1 LPEQKKRLGKPGH
14 PRQRTGKVAAQLRR
28 SSSYGSMIGTVF
40 LCALFMVWLA
50 PLNRAEAT
58 PFAAVVMDARS
69 GQILYATNH
78 DTRLHPASLT
88 KMMTLYVAF
97 EAIQNG
103 EVSLDTR
110 VRVSRRAATE
120 VPSRLG
126 LREGQTI
133 ALRYLIRAAALR
145 SGNDAATAIAEA
157 IGGSVE
163 GFAARM
169 NRTAA
174 AIGMTNTRFHN
185 AHGLTASGHLSTAR
199 DMTILG
205 RQLYFDFPQYYNIFS
220 RRSEDAGIAQVRNT
234 NSRFLD
240 GYAGADGIKTG
251 FTNAAGYNLTAMAER
266 NGVRIIVT
274 VFGGR
279 SVVHRHQQVVELM
292 NRGFREAPARV
303 ATRRPDR
310 PNYSRVPQVASTGS
324 TSTGSASAGS
334 DSRSAGRV
342 IRLQTAPERSI
353 FPARRPLR
361 PDEQPSEQL
370 LAALQND
377 ISAVLAEV
385 INPEPDLPAAP
396 ATQEAVALAVATI
409 AAPARSPMP
418 PARPQDEADDAVP
431 AEEDLIVARAVGF
444 STIDPQEYLEL
455 TAGSGEDGPADDTIT
470 ITQLPDNVSGS
481 VQEGAGDSAGNSDS
495 AGAGDITQAPAVE
508 LALSDESATEA
519 ATVAAPASEAAIV
532 DAIAQ
537 SLLTT
542 PTMPMIPP
550 VEVLLADA
558 IVENGLVVIPGL
570 PPIAF
575 DTTALLATETVPL
588 LAAQAATSA
597 DLAGGDA
604 AALIAQGDQAE
615 GPELDGRIILTSSDM
630 APGMDAP
637 APLSAQMPEI
647 VTRVSTSGG
656 RVWAV
661 DLGLYPSRFDA
672 ERTLLRVALSE
683 NGTLGSGVRRVGQR
697 SGRFVAGI
705 HSLTQEQAELACLRL
720 SARAQACDVVHP

>member
-1 LPEQKKRLGKPGH
+1 MAARLK
-14 PRQRTGKVAAQLRR
+14 R
-28 SSSYGSMIGTVF
+28 SSSYGSMTAAVF
-40 LCALFMVWLA
+40 FCTLIMVWLA
-50 PLNRAEAT
+50 PINTAQAT

-69 GQILYATNH
+69 GEILHATNH

-110 VRVSRRAATE
+110 VRVSRRAARE

-174 AIGMTNTRFHN
+174 AIGMSNTRFQN

-220 RRSEDAGIAQVRNT
+220 RRSEDAGIAQVNNT
-234 NSRFLD
+234 NSRFLNA
-240 GYAGADGIKTG
+240 YPGADGIKTG
-251 FTNAAGYNLTAMAER
+251 FTTAAGYNLTAMAER
-266 NGVRIIVT
+266 NVVRIIVT

-279 SVVHRHQQVVELM
+279 SVAHRHEQVVQLM

-303 ATRRPDR
+303 ALRRPSR
-310 PNYSRVPQVASTGS
+310 PNYTSAPQVASN
-324 TSTGSASAGS
+324 S
-334 DSRSAGRV
+334 DGGRAAGRV

-353 FPARRPLR
+353 FPARRPLS
-361 PDEQPSEQL
+361 PSEQPSEQL
-370 LAALQND
+370 LASLQND

-385 INPEPDLPAAP
+385 ASPEPEPEPVAA
-396 ATQEAVALAVATI
+396 AASVNAAIDEAVALA
-409 AAPARSPMP
+409 AAPASSPVP
-418 PARPQDEADDAVP
+418 PSRPQDAAAPED
-431 AEEDLIVARAVGF
+431 DLIVARGVGF
-444 STIDPQEYLEL
+444 STIDTQEYLQL
-455 TAGSGEDGPADDTIT
+455 TEGAGESGAGDDPIT
-470 ITQLPDNVSGS
+470 ITPLAANLSETLREDAAEEAIAAVPD
-481 VQEGAGDSAGNSDS
+481 
-495 AGAGDITQAPAVE
+495 
-508 LALSDESATEA
+508 
-519 ATVAAPASEAAIV
+519 EAAIV
-532 DAIAQ
+532 TAIAE
-537 SLLTT
+537 SLLNASGMPVLP
-542 PTMPMIPP
+542 PT
-550 VEVLLADA
+550 EELLADVV
-558 IVENGLVVIPGL
+558 VENGLVVIPGL
-570 PPIAF
+570 PPIAVE
-575 DTTALLATETVPL
+575 TAALNHSDAPVQPIFANAAPL
-588 LAAQAATSA
+588 QAAPVPAT
-597 DLAGGDA
+597 
-604 AALIAQGDQAE
+604 LIVDEGTAEAME
-615 GPELDGRIILTSSDM
+615 GPALDGRIVLTSSDAEPVIEM
-630 APGMDAP
+630 AAATPP
-637 APLSAQMPEI
+637 PMPEI

-683 NGTLGSGVRRVGQR
+683 NSTLGAGVRRVGQR

-705 HSLTQEQAELACLRL
+705 HSLSQEQAELACLRL
-720 SARAQACDVVHP
+720 SARSQACEVVHP

>member
-1 LPEQKKRLGKPGH
+1 M
-14 PRQRTGKVAAQLRR
+14 AARFRR
-28 SSSYGSMIGTVF
+28 SSSYTINVAAVVC
-40 LCALFMVWLA
+40 CALLMVWLA
-50 PLNRAEAT
+50 PLNRAQAA

-69 GQILYATNH
+69 GEILHATNH

-103 EVSLDTR
+103 EISLDTR

-169 NRTAA
+169 TRTAA

-185 AHGLTASGHLSTAR
+185 AHGLTQSGHLSTAR
-199 DMTILG
+199 DMAIMG

-220 RRSEDAGIAQVRNT
+220 RRSEDAGIAHVRNT

-251 FTNAAGYNLTAMAER
+251 FTSAAGYNLAAMAER
-266 NGVRIIVT
+266 NGVRILVV

-279 SVVHRHQQVVELM
+279 SVIHRHEQVVQLM

-303 ATRRPDR
+303 AISRPAP
-310 PNYSRVPQVASTGS
+310 PNYSGVAQVAS
-324 TSTGSASAGS
+324 AGGEG
-334 DSRSAGRV
+334 RSAGRV

-353 FPARRPLR
+353 FPARNPLGSSG
-361 PDEQPSEQL
+361 QPSEQL
-370 LAALQND
+370 LASLQNN

-385 INPEPDLPAAP
+385 ANPDPESPAAP
-396 ATQEAVALAVATI
+396 ATDETLIAAAST
-409 AAPARSPMP
+409 AAPARSIVP
-418 PARPQDEADDAVP
+418 PARPDEGEPALADAGGTEEDVI
-431 AEEDLIVARAVGF
+431 EEDLIVARAVGF

-455 TAGSGEDGPADDTIT
+455 TEGTGDDTSGDAPIT
-470 ITQLPDNVSGS
+470 TTTLTADLSEPRAQ
-481 VQEGAGDSAGNSDS
+481 GAAEDPVETLAMLAPGDSADTS
-495 AGAGDITQAPAVE
+495 PV
-508 LALSDESATEA
+508 
-519 ATVAAPASEAAIV
+519 SEAAIV
-532 DAIAQ
+532 NAIAE
-537 SLLTT
+537 SLLNAGGMPVLP
-542 PTMPMIPP
+542 PT
-550 VEVLLADA
+550 EELLADVV
-558 IVENGLVVIPGL
+558 VENGLVIIPGL
-570 PPIAF
+570 PPIAV
-575 DTTALLATETVPL
+575 DTAALIHADSRPGQTIFTDTESSQNTAVAVSLVATDATETPQTEAPQTAPL
-588 LAAQAATSA
+588 
-597 DLAGGDA
+597 DD
-604 AALIAQGDQAE
+604 
-615 GPELDGRIILTSSDM
+615 RIVLTSSDSEPM
-630 APGMDAP
+630 VQ
-637 APLSAQMPEI
+637 SAAATPPPMPEI

-672 ERTLLRVALSE
+672 ERTLLRIALSE

-720 SARAQACDVVHP
+720 SARAQSCEVVHP

>member
-1 LPEQKKRLGKPGH
+1 
-14 PRQRTGKVAAQLRR
+14 VAARFRR
-28 SSSYGSMIGTVF
+28 SSSYGVN
-40 LCALFMVWLA
+40 LAAVLCCALLMVWLA
-50 PLNRAEAT
+50 PLNRAQAA
-58 PFAAVVMDARS
+58 PFAAVVMDART
-69 GQILYATNH
+69 GQILHATNH

-97 EAIQNG
+97 EALQNG
-103 EVSLDTR
+103 EISLDTR

-157 IGGSVE
+157 ISGSVE

-169 NRTAA
+169 TRTAA
-174 AIGMTNTRFHN
+174 AIGMSNTRFHN
-185 AHGLTASGHLSTAR
+185 AHGLTAAGHLSTAR

-220 RRSEDAGIAQVRNT
+220 RRSEDAGIARVNNT
-234 NSRFLD
+234 NSRFLNS
-240 GYAGADGIKTG
+240 YAGADGIKTG

-279 SVVHRHQQVVELM
+279 SVAHRHEQVVQLM

-303 ATRRPDR
+303 AIRRPAP
-310 PNYSRVPQVASTGS
+310 PNYSGTPQVAS
-324 TSTGSASAGS
+324 A
-334 DSRSAGRV
+334 DSGGGTRSAGRV

-353 FPARRPLR
+353 FPARRPLS
-361 PDEQPSEQL
+361 PSEQPSEQL
-370 LAALQND
+370 LASLQND

-385 INPEPDLPAAP
+385 VNPAPESPAAP
-396 ATQEAVALAVATI
+396 ATDETLIASATT
-409 AAPARSPMP
+409 AAPARSPLP
-418 PARPQDEADDAVP
+418 PARPEEGEPALAEA
-431 AEEDLIVARAVGF
+431 EQIGEDLIVARAVGF

-455 TAGSGEDGPADDTIT
+455 TEGTGDSAPEDAVITATTLAADLSETR
-470 ITQLPDNVSGS
+470 
-481 VQEGAGDSAGNSDS
+481 QEGA
-495 AGAGDITQAPAVE
+495 
-508 LALSDESATEA
+508 TEA
-519 ATVAAPASEAAIV
+519 LEDVMATLAPDTGLEASPVSEAAIV
-532 DAIAQ
+532 NAIAE
-537 SLLTT
+537 SLLSASAMPVLP
-542 PTMPMIPP
+542 PT
-550 VEVLLADA
+550 EDLLADVV
-558 IVENGLVVIPGL
+558 VENGLVVIPGL
-570 PPIAF
+570 PPIAVETSALIHADSPVPAIF
-575 DTTALLATETVPL
+575 TDTASVQPTPAAVT
-588 LAAQAATSA
+588 LAAADVTDTPQGAA
-597 DLAGGDA
+597 
-604 AALIAQGDQAE
+604 
-615 GPELDGRIILTSSDM
+615 LDGRIVLTSSDSE
-630 APGMDAP
+630 
-637 APLSAQMPEI
+637 PLTASAAANPPPMPEI

-720 SARAQACDVVHP
+720 SARAQSCDVIHP

>member
-1 LPEQKKRLGKPGH
+1 M
-14 PRQRTGKVAAQLRR
+14 AARFRR
-28 SSSYGSMIGTVF
+28 SSSYAINVAAVF
-40 LCALFMVWLA
+40 CCALLMVWLT
-50 PLNRAEAT
+50 PLNRAQAA

-103 EVSLDTR
+103 EISLDTR
-110 VRVSRRAATE
+110 VRVSRRAARE

-174 AIGMTNTRFHN
+174 AIGMSNTRFHN
-185 AHGLTASGHLSTAR
+185 AHGLTATGHLSTAR

-220 RRSEDAGIAQVRNT
+220 RRSEDAGIAHVRNT

-240 GYAGADGIKTG
+240 NYAGADGIKTG

-279 SVVHRHQQVVELM
+279 SVAHRHEQVVQLM
-292 NRGFREAPARV
+292 NRGFREAPAR
-303 ATRRPDR
+303 AAIRRPAP
-310 PNYSRVPQVASTGS
+310 PNYSSAPQVASSG
-324 TSTGSASAGS
+324 GEGRA
-334 DSRSAGRV
+334 AGRV

-353 FPARRPLR
+353 FPARRPMS
-361 PDEQPSEQL
+361 PSEQPSDQL
-370 LAALQND
+370 LASLQND

-385 INPEPDLPAAP
+385 IDTEPESPAAP
-396 ATQEAVALAVATI
+396 ATDEVLIAAASSTA
-409 AAPARSPMP
+409 AAPARSPVP
-418 PARPQDEADDAVP
+418 PARPEDDEPALAAAESVAD
-431 AEEDLIVARAVGF
+431 DLIVARAVGF
-444 STIDPQEYLEL
+444 STIDTQEYLAL
-455 TAGSGEDGPADDTIT
+455 TEGTGDAGLADAPIT
-470 ITQLPDNVSGS
+470 TTALTDNLSETMPEGS
-481 VQEGAGDSAGNSDS
+481 AE
-495 AGAGDITQAPAVE
+495 APEEMVA
-508 LALSDESATEA
+508 ALATEA
-519 ATVAAPASEAAIV
+519 ASDAVVETSPVSEAAIV
-532 DAIAQ
+532 SAIAE
-537 SLLTT
+537 SLLSTGGMAVLP
-542 PTMPMIPP
+542 PT
-550 VEVLLADA
+550 EELLADVV
-558 IVENGLVVIPGL
+558 VENGLVVIPGL
-570 PPIAF
+570 PPIAVETSALIHA
-575 DTTALLATETVPL
+575 DTPAQPIFAETATVQTASATQVVDDGADTP
-588 LAAQAATSA
+588 QAA
-597 DLAGGDA
+597 
-604 AALIAQGDQAE
+604 
-615 GPELDGRIILTSSDM
+615 PLDGRIVLTSSDSEPPTEI
-630 APGMDAP
+630 AAVTPP
-637 APLSAQMPEI
+637 PMPEI

-720 SARAQACDVVHP
+720 SARAQSCDVVHP

>member
-1 LPEQKKRLGKPGH
+1 ML
-14 PRQRTGKVAAQLRR
+14 
-28 SSSYGSMIGTVF
+28 
-40 LCALFMVWLA
+40 ALLI
-50 PLNRAEAT
+50 PLNRAQAT

-69 GQILYATNH
+69 GQILHAINH

-157 IGGSVE
+157 ISGSVE

-205 RQLYFDFPQYYNIFS
+205 RQLYFDYPQYYNIFS

-240 GYAGADGIKTG
+240 AYPGADGIKTG

-279 SVVHRHQQVVELM
+279 SVMHRHEQVVQLM

-303 ATRRPDR
+303 ALRRPSR
-310 PNYSRVPQVASTGS
+310 PNYSAVPQVASAGAS
-324 TSTGSASAGS
+324 SSASASSS
-334 DSRSAGRV
+334 DSRAAGRV
-342 IRLQTAPERSI
+342 IRLQTAPERSV

-361 PDEQPSEQL
+361 PEELPSEEL
-370 LAALQND
+370 LATLQSD
-377 ISAVLAEV
+377 ISSVLAEV
-385 INPEPDLPAAP
+385 ANPVPDAP
-396 ATQEAVALAVATI
+396 DPSLVQEAIALA
-409 AAPARSPMP
+409 AAPARSPL
-418 PARPQDEADDAVP
+418 PAPRPDEPAAESREP
-431 AEEDLIVARAVGF
+431 AENLDSDVDDLLVARAAGF
-444 STIDPQEYLEL
+444 TTIDPQEYLDL
-455 TAGSGEDGPADDTIT
+455 ATSGSDGLEGDDAIT
-470 ITQLPDNVSGS
+470 ITLLGD
-481 VQEGAGDSAGNSDS
+481 GDSVA
-495 AGAGDITQAPAVE
+495 AEAPAPGAPDE
-508 LALSDESATEA
+508 PTLMAALALRDVTEGPTESTTESTTDGETALATAMTEGSNSPA
-519 ATVAAPASEAAIV
+519 PLIVLPPTEELLASVTVA
-532 DAIAQ
+532 
-537 SLLTT
+537 
-542 PTMPMIPP
+542 
-550 VEVLLADA
+550 
-558 IVENGLVVIPGL
+558 NGLVVVPGL

-575 DTTALLATETVPL
+575 ATGPE
-588 LAAQAATSA
+588 LAASTQADQGEILWVDDDDGAIQSIH
-597 DLAGGDA
+597 GPDA
-604 AALIAQGDQAE
+604 PL
-615 GPELDGRIILTSSDM
+615 LDGRIILTSSDVAEPLPASAATV
-630 APGMDAP
+630 AP
-637 APLSAQMPEI
+637 MPEI

-656 RVWAV
+656 RVWGV

-720 SARAQACDVVHP
+720 SVRAQTCDVVHP

>member
-1 LPEQKKRLGKPGH
+1 
-14 PRQRTGKVAAQLRR
+14 VAARRKR
-28 SSSYGSMIGTVF
+28 SSSYGKTIAAVLF
-40 LCALFMVWLA
+40 CALLMIWLA
-50 PLNRAEAT
+50 PLNRAAAT

-185 AHGLTASGHLSTAR
+185 AHGLTAPGHMSTAR

-205 RQLYFDFPQYYNIFS
+205 RQLYFDYPQYYNIFS

-240 GYAGADGIKTG
+240 GYPGADGIKTG

-310 PNYSRVPQVASTGS
+310 PDYARVSQVAS
-324 TSTGSASAGS
+324 AGG

-353 FPARRPLR
+353 FPVRRPLR

-370 LAALQND
+370 LATLQND

-385 INPEPDLPAAP
+385 ISPEPDLPAPP
-396 ATQEAVALAVATI
+396 ATQAAVELAAATI
-409 AAPARSPMP
+409 AAPARSPVP
-418 PARPQDEADDAVP
+418 PSRPQDETTDAVP
-431 AEEDLIVARAVGF
+431 AEDDLIVARAVGHG
-444 STIDPQEYLEL
+444 SIDPQEYLEL
-455 TAGSGEDGPADDTIT
+455 TAGSGDGAEVDDTIT
-470 ITQLPDNVSGS
+470 ITQLPADVSGAGH
-481 VQEGAGDSAGNSDS
+481 EGSSDPGGADDHTLTAAAELVLTTESA
-495 AGAGDITQAPAVE
+495 P
-508 LALSDESATEA
+508 ESATEGTTETATETAA
-519 ATVAAPASEAAIV
+519 ATSPEAEAATIE
-532 DAIAQ
+532 AIAQ
-537 SLLTT
+537 GLLAT
-542 PTMPMIPP
+542 PALPLIPP

-575 DTTALLATETVPL
+575 DTAALLDTETAPL
-588 LAAQAATSA
+588 LAVQHATGVDLPA
-597 DLAGGDA
+597 DAGVA
-604 AALIAQGDQAE
+604 RAQGDQAE
-615 GPELDGRIILTSSDM
+615 GPELDGRIVLTSSDM
-630 APGMDAP
+630 APGMDTP
-637 APLSAQMPEI
+637 VPLSAPMPEI

-683 NGTLGSGVRRVGQR
+683 TGTLGSGVRRVSQR

-720 SARAQACDVVHP
+720 STRAQACDVIHP

>member
-1 LPEQKKRLGKPGH
+1 
-14 PRQRTGKVAAQLRR
+14 VAARFRR
-28 SSSYGSMIGTVF
+28 SSSYAINVAAV
-40 LCALFMVWLA
+40 LCCALLMVWLA
-50 PLNRAEAT
+50 PLNRAQAA

-69 GQILYATNH
+69 GQILHATNH

-103 EVSLDTR
+103 EISLDTR
-110 VRVSRRAATE
+110 VRVSRRAARE

-157 IGGSVE
+157 VGGSVE

-174 AIGMTNTRFHN
+174 AIGMSNTRFHN

-220 RRSEDAGIAQVRNT
+220 RRSEDAGIAHVRNT

-240 GYAGADGIKTG
+240 NYAGADGIKTG

-279 SVVHRHQQVVELM
+279 SVAHRHEQVVQLM

-303 ATRRPDR
+303 AIRRPAP
-310 PNYSRVPQVASTGS
+310 PNYSSAPQVASNG
-324 TSTGSASAGS
+324 GEG
-334 DSRSAGRV
+334 RSAGRV
-342 IRLQTAPERSI
+342 IRLQTAPERSV
-353 FPARRPLR
+353 FPARRPLS
-361 PDEQPSEQL
+361 PSEQPSEQL
-370 LAALQND
+370 LASLQND

-385 INPEPDLPAAP
+385 VNTDPESPAAP
-396 ATQEAVALAVATI
+396 ATDETLIADASTTS
-409 AAPARSPMP
+409 AAPARSPVP
-418 PARPQDEADDAVP
+418 PARPEDEEPVLAAAEGVAD
-431 AEEDLIVARAVGF
+431 DLIVARAVGF

-455 TAGSGEDGPADDTIT
+455 TEGTSDAELADAPIT
-470 ITQLPDNVSGS
+470 TTALTDNLSET
-481 VQEGAGDSAGNSDS
+481 VQEGAAE
-495 AGAGDITQAPAVE
+495 APE
-508 LALSDESATEA
+508 EA
-519 ATVAAPASEAAIV
+519 VAALASDAASEASPVSEAAIV
-532 DAIAQ
+532 NAIAE
-537 SLLTT
+537 SLLSAGGMPVLP
-542 PTMPMIPP
+542 PT
-550 VEVLLADA
+550 EELLADVV
-558 IVENGLVVIPGL
+558 VENGLVIIPGL
-570 PPIAF
+570 PPIAVE
-575 DTTALLATETVPL
+575 TSALIHADSPAQPIFAEAATIQQASATPQ
-588 LAAQAATSA
+588 ANPQAA
-597 DLAGGDA
+597 
-604 AALIAQGDQAE
+604 
-615 GPELDGRIILTSSDM
+615 PLDGRIVLTSSDSE
-630 APGMDAP
+630 
-637 APLSAQMPEI
+637 PLTEIAATPPPMPEI

-720 SARAQACDVVHP
+720 SARAQSCDVIHP